1 MDLYF
6 LATGCCR
13 HDPAACIVGGIIRG
27 LPETEHS
34 IKTMGCY
41 EDGGS
46 YSIPREALAEV
57 NVTVDTVVDSNDS
70 RDVEDIVRL
79 LHSRARGD
87 SFLYEIQW
95 NTISN
100 AWEATEL
107 SRGADIELRNEVE

>member
-6 LATGCCR
+6 LATGASR
-13 HDPAACIVGGIIRG
+13 HDPAACVVGGIIRG

-34 IKTMGCY
+34 VKTLGSY

-46 YSIPREALAEV
+46 YSIPREALAEINIAV
-57 NVTVDTVVDSNDS
+57 GTVVDSNDS
-70 RDVEDIVRL
+70 RDIEDIIRL

-87 SFLYEIQW
+87 SLLYEVRW
-95 NTISN
+95 NEISR

-107 SRGADIELRNEVE
+107 IRGSDIELRNEVE